1 MHYHIG
7 TMLIDENF
15 DGKIE
20 CPVCRIQKKIDE
32 RLTEQYL
39 GEGVMEDDTRKEV
52 NKLGFCLHHYSKL
65 YASRSK
71 LGLALQVSTRLNTVM
86 ANVEKAKNSK
96 TAKKQ
101 AEKVLSLGKT
111 CVVCKYLESH
121 MIRYYKTIAQVYHN
135 VESFKTRL
143 RETPTF
149 CLEHYAELLN
159 YSSHAGSSQEEY
171 LNDLYNVESKLLIEL
186 KEHVDEFCIHNDY
199 RNIGKPIS
207 KEAKECLKSASCVF
221 YGEDK

>member
-15 DGKIE
+15 DGKVE

-65 YASRSK
+65 YASHSK

-86 ANVEKAKNSK
+86 ANVDKAKNAKS
-96 TAKKQ
+96 AKKQ
-101 AEKVLSLGKT
+101 AENVLNLGKT
-111 CVVCKYLESH
+111 CVVCKYLENH
-121 MIRYYKTIAQVYHN
+121 MVRYYKTIAQVYDN
-135 VESFKTRL
+135 VASFKQRI
-143 RETPTF
+143 RSTPGF
-149 CLEHYAELLN
+149 CLEHYAQLLN
-159 YSSHAGSSQEEY
+159 YSSFAGKKQEEY
-171 LNDLYNVESKLLIEL
+171 LADLYEVESNLLNNL
-186 KEHVDEFCIHNDY
+186 KESIDDFCIHNDY

-207 KEAKECLKSASCVF
+207 KEAKESLKNASCVF
-221 YGEDK
+221 YGEEK

>member
-20 CPVCRIQKKIDE
+20 CPVCRIQKKIDD

-52 NKLGFCLHHYSKL
+52 NKLGFCFHHYSKL
-65 YASRSK
+65 HASRSK
-71 LGLALQVSTRLNTVM
+71 LGLALQVSTRLNTIM
-86 ANVEKAKNSK
+86 ANVEQAKNSK

-101 AEKVLSLGKT
+101 AENILNLGKT
-111 CVVCKYLESH
+111 CVVCKYLDMH
-121 MIRYYKTIAQVYHN
+121 MVRSYKTIAQVYHN
-135 VESFKTRL
+135 VESFRQRL
-143 RETPTF
+143 KDTPGF

-159 YSSHAGSSQEEY
+159 YSSCAGKEQENY
-171 LNDLYNVESKLLIEL
+171 LADLYKV
-186 KEHVDEFCIHNDY
+186 
-199 RNIGKPIS
+199 
-207 KEAKECLKSASCVF
+207 
-221 YGEDK
+221 

>member
-15 DGKIE
+15 DGKVE

-65 YASRSK
+65 YASHSK

-86 ANVEKAKNSK
+86 ANVDKAKNAKS
-96 TAKKQ
+96 AKKQ
-101 AEKVLSLGKT
+101 AENLLNLGKT
-111 CVVCKYLESH
+111 CVVCKYLENH
-121 MIRYYKTIAQVYHN
+121 MVRYYKTIAQVYDN
-135 VESFKTRL
+135 VASFKQRIKS
-143 RETPTF
+143 TPGF
-149 CLEHYAELLN
+149 CLEHYAQLLN
-159 YSSHAGSSQEEY
+159 YSSFAGKKQEEY
-171 LNDLYNVESKLLIEL
+171 LADLYEVESNLLNNL
-186 KEHVDEFCIHNDY
+186 KGSIDDFCIHNDY

-207 KEAKECLKSASCVF
+207 KEAKESLKNASCVF
-221 YGEDK
+221 YGEEK

>member
-65 YASRSK
+65 HASRSK
-71 LGLALQVSTRLNTVM
+71 LGLALQVSTRLNTIM
-86 ANVEKAKNSK
+86 DNVEKAKNTKS
-96 TAKKQ
+96 AKKQ
-101 AEKVLSLGKT
+101 AENVLNLGKT
-111 CVVCKYLESH
+111 CVVCKYLDMH
-121 MIRYYKTIAQVYHN
+121 MVRYYKTIAQVYSN
-135 VESFKTRL
+135 VASFRQRL
-143 RETPTF
+143 KDTPGF

-159 YSSHAGSSQEEY
+159 YSSFAGKEQENY
-171 LNDLYNVESKLLIEL
+171 LADLYAVESKLLADL
-186 KEHVDEFCIHNDY
+186 KENVDDFTIHNDY
-199 RNIGKPIS
+199 RNIGKSIS
-207 KEAKECLKSASCVF
+207 KEAKECLKTASCVF
-221 YGEDK
+221 YGEEK

>member
-15 DGKIE
+15 DGREE

-65 YASRSK
+65 YSSRSK
-71 LGLALQVSTRLNTVM
+71 LGLALQVSTRLNTVSS
-86 ANVEKAKNSK
+86 NVEKAKNSK

-101 AEKVLSLGKT
+101 AENILN
-111 CVVCKYLESH
+111 LENKQL
-121 MIRYYKTIAQVYHN
+121 MK
-135 VESFKTRL
+135 
-143 RETPTF
+143 
-149 CLEHYAELLN
+149 
-159 YSSHAGSSQEEY
+159 
-171 LNDLYNVESKLLIEL
+171 
-186 KEHVDEFCIHNDY
+186 
-199 RNIGKPIS
+199 
-207 KEAKECLKSASCVF
+207 KS
-221 YGEDK
+221 

>member
-15 DGKIE
+15 DGKVE

-65 YASRSK
+65 YASHSK

-86 ANVEKAKNSK
+86 ANVDKAKNAKS
-96 TAKKQ
+96 AKKQ
-101 AEKVLSLGKT
+101 AENLLNLGKT
-111 CVVCKYLESH
+111 CVVCKYLENH
-121 MIRYYKTIAQVYHN
+121 MVRYYKTIAQVYDN
-135 VESFKTRL
+135 VASFKQRIKS
-143 RETPTF
+143 TPGF
-149 CLEHYAELLN
+149 CLEHYAQLLN
-159 YSSHAGSSQEEY
+159 YSSFAGKKQEEY
-171 LNDLYNVESKLLIEL
+171 LADLYEVESNLLNNI
-186 KEHVDEFCIHNDY
+186 KGSIDDFCIHNDY

-207 KEAKECLKSASCVF
+207 KEAKESLKNASCVF
-221 YGEDK
+221 YGEEK

>member
-15 DGKIE
+15 DGKEE
-20 CPVCRIQKKIDE
+20 CPICRIQKKIDE
-32 RLTEQYL
+32 RLTDQYL

-86 ANVEKAKNSK
+86 SNVEKAKNTK

-101 AEKVLSLGKT
+101 ADNILNLGKT

-121 MIRYYKTIAQVYHN
+121 MIRYYKTVAQVYHN
-135 VESFKTRL
+135 VDSFKKRL
-143 RETPTF
+143 KETPGF

-171 LNDLYNVESKLLIEL
+171 LTDLYNVMSKLLSSI
-186 KEHVDEFCIHNDY
+186 KENIDDFCIHNDY

-207 KEAKECLKSASCVF
+207 KEAKESLKTASYVF